1 MRLRR
6 GDIGIR
12 FASAWS
18 GTGALPASLEK
29 GARAPG
35 LRSGEAWLPR
45 RRTFPA
51 GHGCVQRSRAGNRGR
66 QTGGQRIVDL
76 HMSPLESYIQILCT
90 EDLNITLIS
99 S

>member
-1 MRLRR
+1 MWLRR

-18 GTGALPASLEK
+18 GTGA
-29 GARAPG
+29 
-35 LRSGEAWLPR
+35 
-45 RRTFPA
+45 FPA
-51 GHGCVQRSRAGNRGR
+51 GHGCVQRSRAGNRGQ

-76 HMSPLESYIQILCT
+76 HISPLESYIQIWCT
-90 EDLNITLIS
+90 ENLNITLIS

>member
-1 MRLRR
+1 MWLRR
-6 GDIGIR
+6 GEVGIR
-12 FASAWS
+12 CGSAWS

-45 RRTFPA
+45 RRTCPA
-51 GHGCVQRSRAGNRGR
+51 GHGCVQRSRAGNRGQ
-66 QTGGQRIVDL
+66 QTGGQRIVGL
-76 HMSPLESYIQILCT
+76 HISPLESYIQIWCT

>member
-1 MRLRR
+1 MWLRR
-6 GDIGIR
+6 GDIGTR

-18 GTGALPASLEK
+18 GL
-29 GARAPG
+29 APC
-35 LRSGEAWLPR
+35 LPR

-51 GHGCVQRSRAGNRGR
+51 GHGYVQRSRAGNRGQ

-76 HMSPLESYIQILCT
+76 HISPLESYIQIWCT
-90 EDLNITLIS
+90 EDLNIILIS